1 MSSSHFNETQPTFA
15 NSLLE
20 SNFMR
25 KVYTSVVVKVVMTL
39 EEGVDVADA
48 ISDMDYQFNISEEHG
63 FVEDTEIVDWDV
75 QDSK

>member
-1 MSSSHFNETQPTFA
+1 
-15 NSLLE
+15 
-20 SNFMR
+20 MR